1 MLLTFLVA
9 IFAGAAV
16 TSLQPRVTEAL
27 WRWLGED
34 HLPDEPGR
42 RVVAFALALAVAVA
56 ILWLLG
62 VDTSPMALLAG
73 GLVGHFQAQLR
84 ELILARRK

>member
-1 MLLTFLVA
+1 MLMTFLVA

-27 WRWLGED
+27 WRWLGEE

-42 RVVAFALALAVAVA
+42 RVVAFALALAIAVA
-56 ILWLLG
+56 LLG
-62 VDTSPMALLAG
+62 LIGVETSPLALLAG
-73 GLVGHFQAQLR
+73 GLIGHFQSELR
-84 ELILARRK
+84 EAILARRN